1 MKRKQLCKK
10 MAAVIL
16 TAAIIFTEG
25 SVMAGDFSDDMSL
38 ETVQE
43 DVNQEDTVVT
53 EEPEEKNTDKQEEVE
68 VEDETDVDFSDTEE
82 QYDEAEL
89 STEQEDDTD
98 VADFELAEEQETP
111 AESVGVDEDNLLGGD
126 TVIEASTSE
135 WKYIY
140 NSTGAALTEYLGE
153 DGKVTV
159 PANIDGKK
167 VIACKKDLLHKIKAE
182 VTSVVI
188 EAEFTSLPDSFF
200 SGLESLETVELPDT
214 ITDMGNKT
222 FYDCGKLKSVKL
234 PANLK
239 KIRAW
244 AFRYCIR
251 LEEIKIPDKV
261 TEIVEYAFGGC
272 SSLKNVQLP
281 SGLKK
286 IGFNVFDSCEAMK
299 EITIPEGVE
308 KIEFG
313 AFNNCTG
320 LESIELPDSIK
331 TVYNEYGSIRDYGL
345 ANSVFANCNSLKSV
359 KLPKNLEYI
368 SYRMFEGCSSL
379 KTIEIP
385 SGVTGIGD
393 SAFAD
398 CSSLSKIKLPDKV
411 TEIGANAF
419 KDCIQLVSAYI
430 PSSVTKIGENTFIG
444 CSLLTIYGTAD
455 SYVETYAAENG
466 LLFSTEEMP
475 DTEFTTETEGSWTF
489 LTDGTSAIIT
499 EYTGTETA
507 LMIPKTVNG
516 LKVIALKKD
525 LLRKTKTEITSVVIE
540 AELTS
545 LPDNFFSGL
554 ESLETVELP
563 DTITDM
569 GNNTFYD
576 CGNLK
581 RVKLPA
587 NLEKIRAWAFRYCIR
602 LEEIKIPDKVTEI
615 VEYAFGGC
623 SSLKNVQLPSGL
635 KKIGFNVFDSCEAM
649 KEITIPEGVEK
660 IEFGAFNNCTGLES
674 IELPDSI
681 KTVYNEYGS
690 IRDYGLANSV
700 FANCNSLKSVKLPKN
715 LEYISYRMFE
725 GCSSLKTIEIP
736 SGVTGIGD
744 SAFADCSS
752 LSKIKLPDKV
762 TEIGTNAFKDCL
774 VLTNLTVYSS
784 MKTFGEGIFTGDPFL
799 VLSCVNNSEA
809 VDYAKNNGILYT
821 TVEIKDSEKK
831 YSAEITK
838 DTLEQMKEG
847 QKLAID
853 AGNIS
858 LVFDADAVK
867 AIKNAGVESDITLSV
882 KELEKGETGNGA
894 QDAVIDKFIN
904 NEGKVLNLALTD
916 KKDNKVEFN
925 RNDAG
930 TFSITIPY
938 TIPDEETPS
947 VFCIYEDGRLEKVQ
961 SSYDT
966 KAKTITFITPHFSV
980 FAIGSEKLAS
990 EVPIITPQPT
1000 IAPELSVTPTP
1011 TVEPVV
1017 SPSATPTP
1025 TVEPIVSPS
1034 ATPTSTV
1041 TPVPPTN
1048 KPENSDSN
1056 ARKPVTYIVDNCT
1069 ATGLDKPLKFSPGV
1083 YYNFRAIGAGEDN
1096 KSPIKGD
1103 EKYVPVYWSL
1113 SPGGMA
1119 QNTIWKIGT
1128 AKGIAN
1134 AGSYCMYIFFQK
1146 YTYDGAVWK
1155 KTGSE
1160 ERQMF
1165 TFYAAENPDLYVPKL
1180 NLTSLTLKKGQS
1192 TTAVKVKNVSRS
1204 FKVKKWYSKNKSIA
1218 KVNRSGKITAG
1229 KKTGT
1234 TVITVV
1240 MSNGKKATIKV
1251 KVQKQAVKTKGLSG
1265 LSGRITIKK
1274 GKTARLKPVR
1284 KPVTSLEKITYSSS
1298 NKKVATVSSKGVIK
1312 GRRKGKTV
1320 ITVKSG
1326 KVKKKVTVVV
1336 K

>member
-10 MAAVIL
+10 LAAVIL

-25 SVMAGDFSDDMSL
+25 SVMAGDFSDDVSL

-43 DVNQEDTVVT
+43 DANQDPTAVT
-53 EEPEEKNTDKQEEVE
+53 EEPEEKIIDEQEGAE
-68 VEDETDVDFSDTEE
+68 VEDETEVDFSDADE
-82 QYDEAEL
+82 QYDETEL
-89 STEQEDDTD
+89 SAEQEDDTD
-98 VADFELAEEQETP
+98 VADFVSAEEQEIP
-111 AESVGVDEDNLLGGD
+111 VESVGEDEDNLLGGD

-153 DGKVTV
+153 DGKITV
-159 PANIDGKK
+159 PATVDGKK
-167 VIACKKDLLHKIKAE
+167 VIACKKDLMRKTKADI
-182 VTSVVI
+182 TSVVI
-188 EAEFTSLPDSFF
+188 EAELTSLPDSFF
-200 SGLESLETVELPDT
+200 SGLYSLETVEMSDS
-214 ITDMGNKT
+214 ITDMGNNT

-234 PANLK
+234 PANLE
-239 KIRAW
+239 KIRAR
-244 AFRYCIR
+244 AFKYCTR
-251 LEEIKIPDKV
+251 LEEIEIPDKV
-261 TEIVEYAFGGC
+261 TEIVGDAFGYC
-272 SSLKNVQLP
+272 SSLKKVQLP
-281 SGLKK
+281 AGLKN
-286 IGFNVFDSCEAMK
+286 IGYDAFEGCKSIK
-299 EITIPEGVE
+299 EIAIPEGVE
-308 KIEFG
+308 TIEYG
-313 AFNNCTG
+313 VFNNCTG

-331 TVYNEYGSIRDYGL
+331 TVYDEYGSIRDYGL
-345 ANSVFANCNSLKSV
+345 AGSVFANCTSLKSV
-359 KLPKNLEYI
+359 KLSKNLKYI
-368 SYRMFEGCSSL
+368 RDSMFEGCSSL

-385 SGVTGIGD
+385 SGVTVISD

-398 CSSLSKIKLPDKV
+398 CSSLSKIKLPD
-411 TEIGANAF
+411 
-419 KDCIQLVSAYI
+419 S
-430 PSSVTKIGENTFIG
+430 
-444 CSLLTIYGTAD
+444 
-455 SYVETYAAENG
+455 
-466 LLFSTEEMP
+466 
-475 DTEFTTETEGSWTF
+475 
-489 LTDGTSAIIT
+489 
-499 EYTGTETA
+499 
-507 LMIPKTVNG
+507 
-516 LKVIALKKD
+516 
-525 LLRKTKTEITSVVIE
+525 
-540 AELTS
+540 
-545 LPDNFFSGL
+545 
-554 ESLETVELP
+554 
-563 DTITDM
+563 
-569 GNNTFYD
+569 
-576 CGNLK
+576 
-581 RVKLPA
+581 
-587 NLEKIRAWAFRYCIR
+587 
-602 LEEIKIPDKVTEI
+602 
-615 VEYAFGGC
+615 
-623 SSLKNVQLPSGL
+623 
-635 KKIGFNVFDSCEAM
+635 
-649 KEITIPEGVEK
+649 
-660 IEFGAFNNCTGLES
+660 
-674 IELPDSI
+674 
-681 KTVYNEYGS
+681 
-690 IRDYGLANSV
+690 
-700 FANCNSLKSVKLPKN
+700 
-715 LEYISYRMFE
+715 
-725 GCSSLKTIEIP
+725 
-736 SGVTGIGD
+736 
-744 SAFADCSS
+744 
-752 LSKIKLPDKV
+752 V

-784 MKTFGEGIFTGDPFL
+784 MKKFGEGIFTGDPFL
-799 VLSCVNNSEA
+799 VLSCVNNSDA

-821 TVEIKDSEKK
+821 TVEIKDSEKN

-838 DTLEQMKEG
+838 DTLDQMKEG

-858 LVFDADAVK
+858 LVFDADAVI

-938 TIPDEETPS
+938 TIPDGETPS

-1025 TVEPIVSPS
+1025 TV
-1034 ATPTSTV
+1034 

-1056 ARKPVTYIVDNCT
+1056 VRKPVTYIVDNCT

-1096 KSPIKGD
+1096 NSPIKGD
-1103 EKYVPVYWSL
+1103 EKYVPVYWSM
-1113 SPGGMA
+1113 SPVGKNP
-1119 QNTIWKIGT
+1119 NTTWKIGT
-1128 AKGIAN
+1128 AKRIAN
-1134 AGSYCMYIFFQK
+1134 AKSYCIYIFFQK

-1180 NLTSLTLKKGQS
+1180 NLTSITLKKGQS
-1192 TTAVKVKNVSRS
+1192 TTAVKVKNASRS
-1204 FKVKKWYSKNKSIA
+1204 FRVKKWYSKNKSIA

-1234 TVITVV
+1234 TMITVV